1 MSAPPPAPAP
11 VPAGSTALVQQTYQQ
26 ALQASAATVTTATT
40 GMGMPAAPAPAAAP
54 VAAPSPTGRSSYTP
68 STSPAGAP
76 GRLSAGP
83 QKAVVYFPSGSAA
96 LDAGDRRELRRIA
109 NQYKLSGGRVR
120 VVGHASSRTRDLPLE
135 RHKWVNF
142 SLSMQ
147 RAETVA
153 RELMRLGVSP
163 GAVQIEARSD
173 SEPVFFEAM
182 PSAEKQNRR
191 AEIILE
197 N

>member
-1 MSAPPPAPAP
+1 M
-11 VPAGSTALVQQTYQQ
+11 QQTYEQ
-26 ALQASAATVTTATT
+26 ALRASAATVTTATT
-40 GMGMPAAPAPAAAP
+40 GMGLAAAPAPTAAP
-54 VAAPSPTGRSSYTP
+54 PATPPSTAGGAGYTP
-68 STSPAGAP
+68 SMPAAAGAP
-76 GRLSAGP
+76 SRLPAGP

-96 LDAGDRRELRRIA
+96 LDASDRRELRRIA
-109 NQYKLSGGRVR
+109 DQYKLSGGRVR
-120 VVGHASSRTRDLPLE
+120 VVGHASSRTKDLALE

-147 RAETVA
+147 RAEAVA

-163 GAVQIEARSD
+163 GAVQVEARSD
-173 SEPVFFEAM
+173 SEPVFSEAM

-191 AEIILE
+191 AEIFLD

>member
-1 MSAPPPAPAP
+1 M
-11 VPAGSTALVQQTYQQ
+11 QQTYEQ
-26 ALQASAATVTTATT
+26 ALRASSATVTTATT
-40 GMGMPAAPAPAAAP
+40 GMGMPAAPAPAPTAAP
-54 VAAPSPTGRSSYTP
+54 AAAPSPTGTAGYTP
-68 STSPAGAP
+68 STPAAGIP
-76 GRLSAGP
+76 GRLPAGP

-96 LDAGDRRELRRIA
+96 LDASDRRELRRIA
-109 NQYKLSGGRVR
+109 DQHKLSGGRVR
-120 VVGHASSRTRDLPLE
+120 VIGHASSRTRDLPLE

-147 RAETVA
+147 RAEAVA

-173 SEPVFFEAM
+173 SEPVFSEAM

-191 AEIILE
+191 AEIFLE